1 MIPTLKVHGLM
12 VAFTTP
18 QAVLEATRRA
28 REAGYREMDAY
39 SPYPVEGLA
48 AELGMRRSRIPS
60 VVLIGGIVGAG
71 VGYFIQYYAMA
82 VDYPLNVGGRP
93 YHSWPAYIT
102 VAFEMTI
109 LVAALAAFLSM
120 IILNALPHPNHSV
133 FNVPE
138 FVRASQDRFFLC
150 IEAEDPQFDMDET
163 SRFLASLNPTGNV
176 IVVPVA
182 PEAEEEPEE
191 GADANTDEPRVE
203 VALGHA

>member
-1 MIPTLKVHGLM
+1 MRPSFKVHGLM

-18 QAVLEATRRA
+18 QAVLNATRRA
-28 REAGYREMDAY
+28 REAGYTEMDAY

-48 AELGMRRSRIPS
+48 TELGMRRSRIPS
-60 VVLIGGIVGAG
+60 VVLISGLIGAG

-82 VDYPLNVGGRP
+82 VDYPLNSGGRP
-93 YHSWPAYIT
+93 YHSWPAFMT

-138 FVRASQDRFFLC
+138 FARASQDRFFLC
-150 IEAEDPQFDMDET
+150 IEAEDPQFDMSGT
-163 SRFLASLNPTGNV
+163 SQFLANLNPVGNV

-191 GADANTDEPRVE
+191 GAGIAADELRVE
-203 VALGHA
+203 VVVGHA